1 MVSLHRFKTNKHKK
15 IMTKKTIIIED
26 VLFPLNGKLITN
38 GDDVSAQIV
47 DAELD
52 VIECEFDGES
62 CVILNTNNLLYVTL
76 TQENLSTL
84 KKLISKADKYLEKY
98 YDENKN

>member
-1 MVSLHRFKTNKHKK
+1 
-15 IMTKKTIIIED
+15 MTKKTIIIED

-38 GDDVSAQIV
+38 GDYVSAQIV

>member
-1 MVSLHRFKTNKHKK
+1 
-15 IMTKKTIIIED
+15 MTKKTIIIED